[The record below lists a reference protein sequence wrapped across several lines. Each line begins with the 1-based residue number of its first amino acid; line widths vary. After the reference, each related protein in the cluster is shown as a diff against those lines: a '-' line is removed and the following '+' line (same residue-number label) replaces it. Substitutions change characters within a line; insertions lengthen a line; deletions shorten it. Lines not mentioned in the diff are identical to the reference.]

1 MSRLEKLAQMV
12 RSLPEMERERG
23 RIAIAVRV
31 GEEAAKTAQ
40 FLTFAH
46 MQAPHIDVLAD
57 SKIVQVVEDAVTSS
71 TQQAKILKKLV
82 RRENFGTEQKI
93 SEHLE
98 NLSKK
103 LQGVETK
110 RTDVWSKVQREVNT
124 VQTILEIA
132 MTLKLESVPALTAAI
147 NNFKV
152 ATASPPSTESDAQG
166 VVDARKANTDAVA
179 NSGLSGNIKKILEGA
194 IKSEGDPRLLLEAD
208 VQKFFR
214 EHPALWT
221 SLKLKLT

>member
-1 MSRLEKLAQMV
+1 MTRLNKISHMI

-31 GEEAAKTAQ
+31 GEEATKTAQ
-40 FLTFAH
+40 SLTIAQK
-46 MQAPHIDVLAD
+46 QAPHIDALAG
-57 SKIVQVVEDAVTSS
+57 SKIVQVIEDAVTFSM
-71 TQQAKILKKLV
+71 QQAKILKRLV
-82 RRENFGTEQKI
+82 HRQNFGTEQKI

-103 LQGVETK
+103 LQGVESK
-110 RTDVWSKVQREVNT
+110 KTDVWNKVQREVCT

-147 NNFKV
+147 NNFNA
-152 ATASPPSTESDAQG
+152 ATASPPLVESDAQR
-166 VVDARKANTDAVA
+166 VVDARKANADAVA

-194 IKSEGDPRLLLEAD
+194 IRGEGDPKLLLEAD
-208 VQKFFR
+208 VRKFFI
-214 EHPALWT
+214 EHPSLWS
-221 SLKLKLT
+221 SLKLRLA